1 MVTESW
7 GERVDLP
14 SFVFCIQP
22 EEVAAYREA
31 LGAPGVRVPFGMA
44 VRALMGGPLASAV
57 QDIARGR
64 HVVHLSQDCVASLAL
79 CPGIDYVCNVH
90 LQTSGDERL
99 RIEQSLV
106 DPSGCICLKLMSEIA
121 LVAA

>member
-1 MVTESW
+1 VGEAW
-7 GERVDLP
+7 GARVDLP
-14 SFVFCIQP
+14 SFVFRIQP
-22 EEVAAYREA
+22 EDVAAYRSA
-31 LGAPGVRVPFGMA
+31 LGAPGARVPFGLA
-44 VRALMGGPLASAV
+44 LRALMAGPLASTV
-57 QDIARGR
+57 Q
-64 HVVHLSQDCVASLAL
+64 LSQDYVASLAL